1 MQLFVNWL
9 REVVTPKI
17 KAFIGSQSS
26 SVKDNAWTRCPGC
39 ERTVYAQEIA
49 DNMMV
54 CGYCA
59 HHFPWPIRNR
69 LESIFDDGKYDE
81 IEIANVKDDPLR
93 YKDTKRYVDRLK
105 EARQKTGQRD
115 AAIIATGTIRS
126 HPTVVFAVN
135 FAFMGGSMGLS
146 FGKSFVKSVDAAI
159 KNKMPLVG
167 ITASGGARMQEGIFS
182 LMQMPATVAALI
194 RLREQSLPYINIF
207 TNPTTGGVL
216 ASFAMLGDVHIAE
229 PNALIGFAGP
239 KVIEKTLKH
248 KLPDGFQRSEF
259 LKEHGMID
267 LIVHRH
273 NLAERLGLILDY
285 LG

>member
-1 MQLFVNWL
+1 MRLFVSWL

-26 SVKDNAWTRCPGC
+26 GIEDNAWTRCPGC
-39 ERTVYAQEIA
+39 EKTVHTKELA
-49 DNMMV
+49 DNVMV
-54 CGYCA
+54 CGYCS
-59 HHFPWPIRNR
+59 HHFPLQIRSR
-69 LESIFDDGKYDE
+69 LETIFDGGAYDE
-81 IEIANVKDDPLR
+81 VSIVKVKDDPLKYR
-93 YKDTKRYVDRLK
+93 DTKKYVDRLK
-105 EARQKTGQRD
+105 DARQKTNQYD
-115 AAIIATGTIRS
+115 AAIIATGMIRA
-126 HPTVVFAVN
+126 HRAVVFAVN

-146 FGKSFVKSVDAAI
+146 FGKSFMKAVDAATDSHI
-159 KNKMPLVG
+159 PLVG

-194 RLREQSLPYINIF
+194 KLRQHRLPYINVF
-207 TNPTTGGVL
+207 TNPTTGGVF

-248 KLPDGFQRSEF
+248 TLPDGFQRSEF

-273 NLAERLGLILDY
+273 NLAEKLGNILDY